1 MRAGPMTPPTI
12 TGHREFMPLPYS
24 KKGRRPKPSPLRV
37 NTPSY
42 SDSAANPNVATGGPP
57 PARPYTIAIPVT
69 APPTTVAVVT
79 MTVVTVAV
87 VAVSVVAVSVVAV
100 SMTVTMSMTSER
112 RGRHQQCGSY
122 CYD

>member
-1 MRAGPMTPPTI
+1 
-12 TGHREFMPLPYS
+12 MPLPYS
-24 KKGRRPKPSPLRV
+24 KKGRRPKPTPLRV

-87 VAVSVVAVSVVAV
+87 VTMTVVTVAVVAVVAVSVVAV